1 MYEGYKGI
9 EKQSCDITN
18 LIIEG
23 NVDNTISRGGGGG
36 TPPPGAAAATSG
48 VARARNP
55 EWLFPAGILGMILLN
70 KKFCHAASSGA
81 P

>member
-36 TPPPGAAAATSG
+36 TPPPGTAAARMALSC
-48 VARARNP
+48 RNP
-55 EWLFPAGILGMILLN
+55 WNDSL
-70 KKFCHAASSGA
+70 K
-81 P
+81 